1 FILYNEKYLN
11 LYQFQFDNL
20 YEKNIFNLQTKQNLK
35 SELNILNSI
44 YQYDEINRHKF
55 NFIDNKPNIVSGLK
69 EMYLSGYKI
78 VIKNNKFK
86 LQVNYDLLK
95 QSY

>member
-1 FILYNEKYLN
+1 
-11 LYQFQFDNL
+11 DNL